1 MRDTISQKIEE
12 LRELAERIRIIYNP
26 PREYFTIVL
35 PVILAILLIVWA
47 VLAGFTFMGTEKQ
60 QQAGGSDTRLQQLK
74 ELEAQTGEGESGGSA
89 SADNTATARQQ
100 QPPRRWASMRS

>member
-35 PVILAILLIVWA
+35 PVILALLLIVWA

-60 QQAGGSDTRLQQLK
+60 QQAGGSDTKRGSPGGRNLQIIHQ
-74 ELEAQTGEGESGGSA
+74 QQ
-89 SADNTATARQQ
+89 RQQ
-100 QPPRRWASMRS
+100 QPPRRWDLMRSWSLLS